1 MPAERFGYRQELPE
15 IVRVLG
21 AQARQAVYER
31 PQRWR
36 IRPVGRHA
44 RVVRNISGDQGFE
57 GERLEVLFWPSVSR

>member
-31 PQRWR
+31 PQRQR
-36 IRPVGRHA
+36 VRSVGSHA
-44 RVVRNISGDQGFE
+44 RV
-57 GERLEVLFWPSVSR
+57 